1 MQIKS
6 TMRYHLISIQHDCNN
21 KKKKKKEKKYWQ
33 RCGEI
38 ELLYSVGENGS
49 CCSHHGKLKHRITI

>member
-21 KKKKKKEKKYWQ
+21 KKKKKEKNIGKDVEKLNCY
-33 RCGEI
+33 I
-38 ELLYSVGENGS
+38 LLVRTEAVAATMEN
-49 CCSHHGKLKHRITI
+49 